1 MRQTFKKSV
10 IAAAI
15 TATLL
20 SGCGT
25 VQTQVRD
32 LESSVT
38 RNIAAEQAKAAQP
51 LPVVTTTPGAWLMGQ
66 SVQVLLTPS
75 PILTR
80 VITYA
85 PTQRVTLSDVAAWIS
100 NTTGL
105 VVDTAEVQQTANTSQ
120 MAGQGVGTPGVPG
133 AFGVRPLPPLPP
145 GMAMGMAAGLPAG
158 AQGLPPSTQPMSI
171 SYEGS
176 LSGLL
181 DVVANKSGVW
191 WKFSDGRLIFYRT
204 ETKTFYLPAIS
215 RKSAG
220 GSSITT
226 ITGTGSAG
234 TTASGGATSTSDYMV
249 DVWGDLE
256 KTARTVGGGA
266 QVVANASL
274 GSLTVTGTPT
284 QVRDVEEWAKNLSDN
299 LSQQVSITVNIYSVN
314 VTHEDNYNWSPS
326 VVFKSLSA
334 GVTLAG
340 PQVPAVLSGLTPLNI
355 AATVLQTAT
364 GNAANYS
371 GSQLAV
377 QALSTLGQV
386 TETMRQTVVT
396 LNGQPA
402 PMQVANQQSYL
413 ASTTPGAAT
422 TIGAAPVPPTLTPGQ
437 ITTGFTGMFLPRI
450 VNGKILMT
458 MHMVSST
465 LKNMGSA
472 GSGGSFIQTPNV
484 DTSTFPQS
492 VSLTP
497 GDSLLLTGLQ
507 LDNGSSNHSGVG
519 SPSNYALGGGADNS
533 TGKKLIAIV
542 ITAKVL

>member
-1 MRQTFKKSV
+1 
-10 IAAAI
+10 
-15 TATLL
+15 
-20 SGCGT
+20 
-25 VQTQVRD
+25 
-32 LESSVT
+32 
-38 RNIAAEQAKAAQP
+38 
-51 LPVVTTTPGAWLMGQ
+51 
-66 SVQVLLTPS
+66 
-75 PILTR
+75 
-80 VITYA
+80 
-85 PTQRVTLSDVAAWIS
+85 
-100 NTTGL
+100 
-105 VVDTAEVQQTANTSQ
+105 